1 MLLTP
6 LPLAPAVRSPHQ
18 TGWALLTLV
27 LVVTALHFGQGVL
40 MPLALAA
47 LFAFLLAPL
56 VKRLQAWGC
65 NRPVAVALVTAVT
78 LVLVGTLVYIIV
90 NQFLGLVE
98 DLPSYKDNL
107 LAKIRGLSGLASDG
121 LGRGAETVKA
131 LSDEL
136 QKSDPGQSASPTI
149 AKVQIVQ
156 PSLNALQVFRG
167 VFGPLITPA
176 ATAATIVVF
185 VIFILLQREDIRDRL
200 VRLFGTKDMHTTL
213 LALDEAAERV
223 SRYLMMQ
230 TLING
235 LQGSAVAVALYLIG
249 VPDAILWGALTIVL
263 RFIPYLGPVM
273 AAIGPIAVSLAFF
286 DNWTAPLL
294 TIALILTLEL
304 ISNNVIEPR
313 WYGSSVGISALAL
326 IAATVFWTWL
336 WGVAGLF
343 LATPMTVCLVVMGKY
358 IPQLEFLSV
367 VLSDRPVLEPHERF
381 YQRLLAEDVI
391 EADDLLA
398 EAKTIHTLA
407 EVCDLLV
414 LPALRLVEQDHDRGA
429 IDQPKRQ
436 SMLDLLDSLIEEL
449 FEPGQ
454 PNDEVPSAPLF
465 NASGVPLKVLCLPA
479 ADAADELAARVFA
492 ALLERKGMTV
502 RLASVTTLKG
512 EMLELVDEVQPDVL
526 CISAVPPTAVIHARY
541 LCKKLRSRFAQTP
554 IVVGL
559 WNAQGDLQQARERL
573 TSAGANKMVDTVT
586 SGVQETAR
594 LLHPLVRTAT

>member
-1 MLLTP
+1 M
-6 LPLAPAVRSPHQ
+6 RSSHQ

-27 LVVTALHFGQGVL
+27 LVITALNYGQGVL
-40 MPLALAA
+40 MPLALAT

-56 VKRLQAWGC
+56 VKHLQGWGC

-78 LVLVGTLVYIIV
+78 LALVGTLGYIIV
-90 NQFLGLVE
+90 NQFLGLAE
-98 DLPSYKDNL
+98 DLPSYQNNL

-136 QKSDPGQSASPTI
+136 QKSDPGQSAAPRI

-176 ATAATIVVF
+176 ATAATVVVF

-235 LQGSAVAVALYLIG
+235 LQGLAVAVALYLIG
-249 VPDAILWGALTIVL
+249 VPDAMLWGALTVVL
-263 RFIPYLGPVM
+263 RFIPYLGPVV

-286 DNWTAPLL
+286 DNWTAPSL
-294 TIALILTLEL
+294 TIGVILTLEL

-313 WYGSSVGISALAL
+313 LYGSSVGISALAL
-326 IAATVFWTWL
+326 IAAAVFWTWL
-336 WGVAGLF
+336 WGLAGLF

-381 YQRLLAEDVI
+381 YQRLLATDVI
-391 EADDLLA
+391 EAEDLLDQ
-398 EAKTIHTLA
+398 AKATHTLA
-407 EVCDLLV
+407 EACDLLI

-429 IDQPKRQ
+429 IDQLKRQ
-436 SMLDLLDSLIEEL
+436 SMLDLLDSLIEEF

-454 PNDEVPSAPLF
+454 PNDEPPHTPLL
-465 NASGVPLKVLCLPA
+465 NASGLPLKVLCLPA
-479 ADAADELAARVFA
+479 ANTADELAARVFA
-492 ALLERKGMTV
+492 ALLEHKGIAV
-502 RLASVTTLKG
+502 HLASITTLKS
-512 EMLELVDEVQPDVL
+512 EMLDLVDDVQPDL
-526 CISAVPPTAVIHARY
+526 ICISGVPPAAVIHARY
-541 LCKKLRSRFAQTP
+541 LCKKLRGRFAQIP
-554 IVVGL
+554 LVAGL
-559 WNAQGDLQQARERL
+559 WSAQGDPQGSRERL
-573 TSAGANKMVDTVT
+573 TSAGATKMVGTVT
-586 SGVQETAR
+586 AGLEETAR
-594 LLHPLVRTAT
+594 LLHPLVRTEA